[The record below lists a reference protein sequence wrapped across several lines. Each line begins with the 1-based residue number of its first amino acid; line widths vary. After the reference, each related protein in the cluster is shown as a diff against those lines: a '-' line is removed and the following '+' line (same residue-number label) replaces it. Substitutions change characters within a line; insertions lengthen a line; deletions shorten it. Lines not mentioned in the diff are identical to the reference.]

1 MSRPRRSAPS
11 SPHRYPRSARLS
23 ESLREVIAEELTRI
37 DDERLELVTVTAID
51 VDDEMNRAI
60 VFFDSL
66 AGEDGDPEILA
77 AFAAHRVRLQKAIG
91 NQVRAKKTPV
101 LAFRADEAIRAGERI
116 ARILHDADTLPPRP
130 PDPDGPT
137 PDVPA

>member
-1 MSRPRRSAPS
+1 M
-11 SPHRYPRSARLS
+11 
-23 ESLREVIAEELTRI
+23 IAEELTRI

-66 AGEDGDPEILA
+66 VGEEGDPEILA

-91 NQVRAKKTPV
+91 SQVRAKKTPV